1 VAWVAGGAALHW
13 SYAPSLAHT
22 SSRPRRTADD
32 AAGSR
37 QCPPARAR
45 LGHRADSES
54 VPRPLTPQ
62 ARPRRRL
69 KPRWVP
75 PGGIRAS
82 VLPDRYPPCAMG
94 RRADLRPAAAAV
106 SGHARGVW
114 LGLSLATA
122 SDPPSTHHD
131 LRRATGVSGNTGCCL
146 DHSTRLATHSTP
158 VHPVRTRHSGH
169 NPVRPL
175 GACWRRARPP
185 TARCPARPRPQHARH
200 SRN

>member
-1 VAWVAGGAALHW
+1 MLHRWPAPHLDRAG
-13 SYAPSLAHT
+13 
-22 SSRPRRTADD
+22 PRMTPPA
-32 AAGSR
+32 R

-94 RRADLRPAAAAV
+94 RRADLRPAAAV

-146 DHSTRLATHSTP
+146 DHSTRLAPHSTP
-158 VHPVRTRHSGH
+158 VHPVRTRHSGR
-169 NPVRPL
+169 NWVRPL